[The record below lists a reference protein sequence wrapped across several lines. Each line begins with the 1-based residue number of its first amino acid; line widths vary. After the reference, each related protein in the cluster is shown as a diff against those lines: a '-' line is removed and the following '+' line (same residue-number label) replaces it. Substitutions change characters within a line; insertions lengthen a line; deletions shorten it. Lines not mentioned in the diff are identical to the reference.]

1 MQNFHTN
8 KNNVSNVVKLCAQLF
23 SFQPGTL
30 ALLMV
35 TNIVLVCDGQYLLCV
50 GVHLFIFNNSNIH
63 AVVKVMYT
71 TLLLSLE
78 YK

>member
-1 MQNFHTN
+1 MCTTVFFKYLTY
-8 KNNVSNVVKLCAQLF
+8 VSTRNIGF
-23 SFQPGTL
+23 
-30 ALLMV
+30 
-35 TNIVLVCDGQYLLCV
+35 TNIVLVCDGQYFLCV
-50 GVHLFIFNNSNIH
+50 CVHLLVTFNNSNIH